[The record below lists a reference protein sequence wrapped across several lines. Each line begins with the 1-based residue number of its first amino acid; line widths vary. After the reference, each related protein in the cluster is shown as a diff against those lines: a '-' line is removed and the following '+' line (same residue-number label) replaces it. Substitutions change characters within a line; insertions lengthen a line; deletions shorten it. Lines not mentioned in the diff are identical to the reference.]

1 MLDPQMCLNVPHSPS
16 CKGRLLKQFQ
26 KKFFSVSSE
35 VMASESDPIKLF
47 SSNQSALYKA
57 VDAVNQTEDNIHQQH
72 QQQQQQQQQ
81 HQADNS
87 TGKRILSNACKGTCE
102 SRKVLIV

>member
-1 MLDPQMCLNVPHSPS
+1 MFECSTFTELQGQTPQTVLE
-16 CKGRLLKQFQ
+16 
-26 KKFFSVSSE
+26 KKILSVSS

-57 VDAVNQTEDNIHQQH
+57 VDAVNQTEDNIHQQ
-72 QQQQQQQQQ
+72 QQHQQQQQQQ

-87 TGKRILSNACKGTCE
+87 TGKRILSNACKSMCE

>member
-1 MLDPQMCLNVPHSPS
+1 MFECSTFTELQGQTPQTVLE
-16 CKGRLLKQFQ
+16 
-26 KKFFSVSSE
+26 KKILSVSS

-57 VDAVNQTEDNIHQQH
+57 VDAVNQTEDNIHQQQH
-72 QQQQQQQQQ
+72 QQQ

-87 TGKRILSNACKGTCE
+87 TGSRISSNACKSTCE
-102 SRKVLIV
+102 SLKVLIV